1 MNVSL
6 RNEEELRARLA
17 AVGIEPETDV
27 IVYCQKSHRACTV
40 YLALERLGYAKAKVY
55 PGSFRE
61 WSRRSDLPVH
71 RDARSEEARA
81 STPEAG
87 SGEVS

>member
-1 MNVSL
+1 
-6 RNEEELRARLA
+6 
-17 AVGIEPETDV
+17 V

-61 WSRRSDLPVH
+61 WSRRSDLPVI
-71 RDARSEEARA
+71 RDARSEAATA
-81 STPEAG
+81 STPDTA